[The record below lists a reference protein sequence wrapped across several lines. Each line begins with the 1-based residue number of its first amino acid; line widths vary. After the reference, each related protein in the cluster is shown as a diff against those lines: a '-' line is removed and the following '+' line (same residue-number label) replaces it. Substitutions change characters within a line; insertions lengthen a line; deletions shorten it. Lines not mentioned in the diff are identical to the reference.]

1 MREVSVVSTKG
12 GVGKTT
18 VAANLG
24 GLLADA
30 GLRVLLLDLDSQP
43 TLSSYYALS
52 HVAIAGAYELIALN
66 QTDPAQI
73 ISTTTVVG
81 LDLIL
86 SNDDQGRLSTLLLH
100 VPDGRLRLR
109 NLLDSFR
116 PNYDLLLIETQGAR
130 SVLLEMAILA
140 SDLAL
145 SPITPEML
153 AARELRR
160 GTLKLLSELEP
171 SRHLGIPPAHHRSA
185 IPTGR
190 PSYDPVDLL
199 KLNLYGYFQRI
210 RSSRRLEA
218 ECQRNIEVMWLL
230 GRLAS
235 DFKTIAD
242 FRRDNSAAFTATC
255 RAFVRFCRNAGLI
268 AGELVAIA
276 GSKFQAL
283 ASSRKHMTP
292 KKLKHQE
299 AVLDQRIARYLAQ
312 LNEADRNEGGES
324 INRSAVQMTLGSCR

>member
-1 MREVSVVSTKG
+1 MRVVSVVSTKG

-52 HVAIAGAYELIALN
+52 QKADAGAYEFLALN
-66 QTDPAQI
+66 LTTPAQI
-73 ISTTTVVG
+73 VSRTVIAG

-100 VPDGRLRLR
+100 APDGRLRLR
-109 NLLDSFR
+109 NLLDNFR
-116 PNYDLLLIETQGAR
+116 PRYDLLLIDTQGAR

-153 AARELRR
+153 AARELQR

-171 SRHLGIPPAHHRSA
+171 FRHLGIPPPPLRLLLNQVNAIRVDTRMIIHSLRETFAGVTNISVLETVVPDRVAYLNAASLGLPVHRIEIRRS
-185 IPTGR
+185 R
-190 PSYDPVDLL
+190 ERRSPSV
-199 KLNLYGYFQRI
+199 
-210 RSSRRLEA
+210 LET
-218 ECQRNIEVMWLL
+218 M
-230 GRLAS
+230 
-235 DFKTIAD
+235 
-242 FRRDNSAAFTATC
+242 
-255 RAFVRFCRNAGLI
+255 
-268 AGELVAIA
+268 
-276 GSKFQAL
+276 QAL
-283 ASSRKHMTP
+283 AIELFPEWRETISTVSR
-292 KKLKHQE
+292 
-299 AVLDQRIARYLAQ
+299 
-312 LNEADRNEGGES
+312 
-324 INRSAVQMTLGSCR
+324 